1 MFDDIVFP
9 LEISRQSV
17 AGPEFSTDVT
27 ETGGGFERRN
37 QNWEGGR
44 LRFNVAPGV
53 RMRSDHETLLAFF
66 RCRAGKA
73 RGFRFRDWTDDR
85 SGDLGA
91 APAATDQLLGIG
103 DGARQFFQL
112 RKAYVSGEV
121 TQWRKITRPVE
132 DTVKVAL
139 GGIEQMAGWSVDLDT
154 GLVSFDDPPPVDV
167 IVTAGFQ
174 FDVPARFEIDRL
186 EPVWLFPDAYQAPEI
201 PIIEIRE

>member
-91 APAATDQLLGIG
+91 APTATDQLLGTG
-103 DGARQFFQL
+103 DGAQQFFQL

-139 GGIEQMAGWSVDLDT
+139 GGIEQETGWSVDLDT